1 MQFIGQKANLDI
13 ISKWDKLP
21 NFTIIQGDKHTGKSY
36 LALYLCNL
44 FGLKYVKISNG
55 VDEIRN
61 LINSMTEG
69 ANIVYHLK
77 DFDTASV
84 QAKNALLKITEETP
98 AGNYII
104 VTGNKQIPTLESR
117 ARKIVMN
124 SYTKEEMFDFL
135 SKYYMD
141 NIIPKLY
148 MAGLNTP
155 SKVIYYKGYE
165 NIEPLLDYAY
175 NIYNHISALSI
186 DVIVYMTHKFESR
199 YEGIDP
205 SVLFLDMLISII
217 NYNTKNNLNYKYSF
231 SNVLNI
237 LVDSK
242 EILEKE
248 PTLNRKM
255 FLFQT
260 FYEIYSLGGRL

>member
-1 MQFIGQKANLDI
+1 
-13 ISKWDKLP
+13 
-21 NFTIIQGDKHTGKSY
+21 
-36 LALYLCNL
+36 
-44 FGLKYVKISNG
+44 
-55 VDEIRN
+55 
-61 LINSMTEG
+61 
-69 ANIVYHLK
+69 
-77 DFDTASV
+77 
-84 QAKNALLKITEETP
+84 
-98 AGNYII
+98 
-104 VTGNKQIPTLESR
+104 
-117 ARKIVMN
+117 
-124 SYTKEEMFDFL
+124 MFDFL
-135 SKYYMD
+135 SKYYMG